1 MIWLSRR
8 PVGSAVANDHVV
20 EGDVVNVTGLDDA
33 MLAED
38 EAIEEQVLVDCN
50 VASPAVETK
59 PELRVGR
66 CNMARKKDV
75 APTAGRK
82 GPRSVNVDDHLGK
95 MICSI
100 PLDCVN
106 RFITEKGQE
115 D

>member
-1 MIWLSRR
+1 MIWLSGR

-66 CNMARKKDV
+66 CNMARKNDGCSYGW
-75 APTAGRK
+75 PNHN
-82 GPRSVNVDDHLGK
+82 GPRSVNVDDHVGK
-95 MICSI
+95 II
-100 PLDCVN
+100 RPIQLDCVN
-106 RFITEKGQE
+106 
-115 D
+115 

>member
-1 MIWLSRR
+1 MIWLSGR

-20 EGDVVNVTGLDDA
+20 EGDVVNVAGLDDA

-38 EAIEEQVLVDCN
+38 EAVEEQVLDCN

-59 PELRVGR
+59 PELRIGR

-75 APTAGRK
+75 APTAGGK
-82 GPRSVNVDDHLGK
+82 GPRSVNVDDRLGK
-95 MICSI
+95 MICPI
-100 PLDCVN
+100 PLDCAN